1 MSNAIKVFA
10 PASVANVA
18 VGFDILGFAL
28 ERPGDEIIVREG
40 KEPGLKITQIT
51 GAKNKLPLDVMK
63 NTAGYAAHRLL
74 EHIGELDRPLE
85 MEIHKKMPFGSGL
98 GSSAASAVGGVF
110 AVNEFCKTGLTKYD
124 ILRYAVEG
132 EELADGAFH
141 ADNVGPSLLGGMVLV
156 RDNATLDVKKL
167 HVPNGLNVVVI
178 YPHIEI
184 LTRDSRGILTPQVS
198 FKDVILQTGNLAS
211 FVASMYTSDFDMMRR
226 SLVDVLVEPQ
236 RAKLIPKFYDIKE
249 MALKEGCLG
258 FSISGA
264 GPSMFALCDNSHLAE
279 AIGEKAKLILKQAK
293 IESDVFLSKIN
304 LEGAIRY

>member
-28 ERPGDEIIVREG
+28 EKPGDEIIVREG

-63 NTAGYAAHRLL
+63 NTAGYSAMRLL
-74 EHIGELDRPLE
+74 QHIGEADRPLE

-98 GSSAASAVGGVF
+98 GSSAASAVGGVY
-110 AVNEFCKTGLTKYD
+110 AVNEFCKTGLSKYD

-141 ADNVGPSLLGGMVLV
+141 ADNVAPSLLGGMVLV

-167 HVPNGLNVVVI
+167 HVPTGLNVVVI

-184 LTRDSRGILTPQVS
+184 LTKDSRGILKPEVP

-211 FVASMYTSDFDMMRR
+211 FVAAMYTSDFDLMRR
-226 SLVDVLVEPQ
+226 SLQDVIVEPQ
-236 RAKLIPKFYDIKE
+236 RARLIPKFYDVKE

-279 AIGEKAKLILKQAK
+279 TIGEKARLIMKEQK
-293 IESDVFLSKIN
+293 IEADVFLSKIN
-304 LEGAIRY
+304 LEGAFRY